1 VKHLFP
7 FFIYHLII
15 IIEYL
20 KPQKINEILKFDTFI
35 FLPLNNQ
42 YIKDNIIY
50 ITIPEISYE
59 SHPFSLSK
67 YGNKQGLYI
76 KSKGNWCNKL
86 RNVKSKKELTIYCK
100 GFFKSYN
107 KKIEKTILY
116 EKCLLIISGLH
127 FTTITFLLNKTINKN
142 LFIIFITNSLHEMYI
157 FKSLINT
164 ENIQIYITKNI
175 DKNEKEMLDF
185 KIYNKRPNL
194 ENIIEY
200 YSLIEKNIKVVCF
213 TNKKITK
220 KILKKAFYY
229 SKWNF
234 CQSCKFIK
242 FDNKYKV
249 FNKNVRG
256 QISKGIS
263 ERKEFNNFIKTV

>member
-1 VKHLFP
+1 MINKKYHRFYWIHKITIYKIWVLMIYHGWKLWGNSQIILLLS

-220 KILKKAFYY
+220 KIK
-229 SKWNF
+229 NI
-234 CQSCKFIK
+234 IK
-242 FDNKYKV
+242 N
-249 FNKNVRG
+249 
-256 QISKGIS
+256 
-263 ERKEFNNFIKTV
+263 FNNIQLIS